1 MKKLGYF
8 ILIGI
13 FSCQR
18 EKMPDRIQLPEQG
31 NDRPLMV
38 YEGRV
43 PLNDKT
49 SLYLEISMLPSGQ
62 TGEGSFHIN
71 ELLEGDFNYTPVAS
85 FKGNYSTLY
94 GEDRQEIVVQFRNSA
109 HEDGLKR
116 TYLANGF
123 KGDFTTSRIKMIR
136 EEAFRQT
143 DLTVRIHGKNKLVVL
158 DDNLIPV
165 TSDDHFNL
173 TRRNSRLFT
182 LEGYFRHN
190 GDTADFLEMNTK
202 EAWSVTKLGD
212 YQKAITQYHQLVKEK
227 SEVTYIKATGF
238 SVRHTNK
245 EGREI
250 EALVL
255 KRVLQMTAS
264 PNLTAEY
271 NLLVP

>member
-1 MKKLGYF
+1 MKKLKYF

-18 EKMPDRIQLPEQG
+18 EKIPDGIPLPEQA
-31 NDRPLMV
+31 NDVALIV

-43 PLNDKT
+43 PLNDKA
-49 SLYLEISMLPSGQ
+49 SLYLEVSMSQ
-62 TGEGSFHIN
+62 SDQAGEGSFQID
-71 ELLEGDFNYTPVAS
+71 EFIEEDFNHTPVAS

>member
-1 MKKLGYF
+1 
-8 ILIGI
+8 
-13 FSCQR
+13 
-18 EKMPDRIQLPEQG
+18 MPDGIPLAEQD
-31 NDRPLMV
+31 NDRPVIV

-49 SLYLEISMLPSGQ
+49 SLYLEVSMLPSDQ
-62 TGEGSFHIN
+62 AGEGSFHID
-71 ELLEGDFNYTPVAS
+71 EFIEQDFNYTPVSS

-94 GEDRQEIVVQFRNSA
+94 GEDRQEMVLHFRNSA
-109 HEDGLKR
+109 HEDDLKR
-116 TYLANGF
+116 TYITA
-123 KGDFTTSRIKMIR
+123 SRIKMIR

-143 DLTVRIHGKNKLVVL
+143 DLAVRIEGKNKLVVL

-165 TSDDHFNL
+165 AVDHHLNL
-173 TRRNSRLFT
+173 MKRSSRLFT
-182 LEGYFRHN
+182 VEGYFRHN
-190 GDTADFLEMNTK
+190 GDTADFFEMNTK
-202 EAWSVTKLGD
+202 DAWAVTKLGD

-238 SVRHTNK
+238 SVSHTNK

-264 PNLTAEY
+264 PNLTADY
-271 NLLVP
+271 NLLVQ